1 MSSNQSKEIKQNT
14 PKKHIFIKIYEFDDI
29 FYYIQQFLSF
39 EDKLKYGFIIGDPPR
54 LIKNKYILSK
64 KYEKKKLSE
73 IFNICNY
80 CYCELASDQQM
91 MLSDKYKNFLYY
103 HEDSES
109 NSSESSNSDDDQDNT
124 KIDFIDFYSDYNN
137 NSFQTTM
144 IKAHYLQEENEFV
157 CSTFFDIS
165 SRAFWETLENKNILF
180 KEEHLKKCMF
190 CLDAHDG
197 ELEISKSYKK
207 KLEKNKQEY
216 ELLKLD
222 GLTSKFYDEFYNKIN
237 EIYVDGILKD
247 NLKMH
252 CKRCGTFGHCSTSK
266 SCIFYTKIYEN
277 YKIEK
282 DIFSLVNDLTNNV
295 IDKIEKEK
303 KEDERRKKLCTKCN
317 IYFFAKKCKNK
328 MCKKCCD
335 CNHHKKNL
343 KIEIKKLKNKIYS
356 NF

>member
-1 MSSNQSKEIKQNT
+1 MSSHHYNQNIS
-14 PKKHIFIKIYEFDDI
+14 KKHIFIKIYEFDDL

-39 EDKLKYGFIIGDPPR
+39 EDKLKYGLIINNPSR

-103 HEDSES
+103 HQES
-109 NSSESSNSDDDQDNT
+109 DESGWSDNEQIEQ
-124 KIDFIDFYSDYNN
+124 IDFIDFYSDYNN

-165 SRAFWETLENKNILF
+165 SRAFWETLENRNVLF

-190 CLDAHDG
+190 CLDVHDC

-207 KLEKNKQEY
+207 NFEKNKEEY
-216 ELLKLD
+216 ELLKSD

-237 EIYVDGILKD
+237 EIYVDGILQDK
-247 NLKMH
+247 LKIH
-252 CKRCGTFGHCSTSK
+252 CKRCGTFGHCSSSK

-282 DIFSLVNDLTNNV
+282 DISSLVNDLMNNV

-303 KEDERRKKLCTKCN
+303 KEVERRKKLCTKCS

-328 MCKKCCD
+328 NCKKCCE
-335 CNHHKKNL
+335 CKHHKRKNIL
-343 KIEIKKLKNKIYS
+343 KW
-356 NF
+356 